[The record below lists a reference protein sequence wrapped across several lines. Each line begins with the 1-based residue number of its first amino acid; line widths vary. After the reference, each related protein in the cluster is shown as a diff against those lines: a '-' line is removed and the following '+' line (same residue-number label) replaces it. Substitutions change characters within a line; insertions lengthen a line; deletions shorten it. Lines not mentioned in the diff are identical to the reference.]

1 MNDVREPPP
10 ETDDRDR
17 PLKRPHIFKRLYY
30 WVLHWAHTPYAGLAL
45 FVMAFTESSFFPIP
59 PDPLLMVMA
68 LGNRKKA
75 FRYAT
80 ICSVS
85 SVLGGVLGFV
95 IGFFLMQ
102 SVGAWIIDFFD
113 VWDEFNFMV
122 RILKDWLVVGVFGA
136 AFTPFPYKVFTIASG
151 VVASQRPDEMWSIF
165 FWFMAA
171 STIGRAGR
179 FFLVAALIRK
189 YGDQIHTLID
199 KYFGLCTLVFGALLI
214 GAFLLIKFLVQW
226 VAAAPH

>member
-1 MNDVREPPP
+1 M
-10 ETDDRDR
+10 
-17 PLKRPHIFKRLYY
+17 FKRLYY
-30 WVLHWAHTPYAGLAL
+30 WVLHWAHTPYAGIAL
-45 FVMAFTESSFFPIP
+45 FAMAFTESSFFPIP
-59 PDPLLMVMA
+59 PDPLLMAMA
-68 LGNRKKA
+68 LGNRRKA

-80 ICSVS
+80 ICSLA

-102 SVGAWIIDFFD
+102 SVGTWIIDLFD

-122 RILKDWLVVGVFGA
+122 RVLKDWLVVGVFGA

-151 VVASQRPDEMWSIF
+151 VVASQQSDEMWSIF

-171 STIGRAGR
+171 STIGRSGR
-179 FFLVAALIRK
+179 FFLVAALIKK
-189 YGDQIHTLID
+189 YGEKIHALID

-214 GAFLLIKFLVQW
+214 GAFLLIKYLVQW
-226 VAAAPH
+226 VAAAPG